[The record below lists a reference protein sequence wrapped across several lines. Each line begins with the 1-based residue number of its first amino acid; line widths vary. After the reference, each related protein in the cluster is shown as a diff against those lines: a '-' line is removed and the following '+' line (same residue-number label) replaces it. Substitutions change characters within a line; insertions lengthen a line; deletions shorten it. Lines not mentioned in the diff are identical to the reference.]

1 MLRRQEQGLMFR
13 TKKDVKIKY
22 SLEYGKGVRE
32 VQKEARI
39 REKSKDQLVILSL
52 KLLDKPHL
60 IRGAVDEK
68 TRNSTQVR
76 GESMSNDSF
85 KRNTTYF

>member
-52 KLLDKPHL
+52 KLLDKP
-60 IRGAVDEK
+60 I
-68 TRNSTQVR
+68 
-76 GESMSNDSF
+76 
-85 KRNTTYF
+85 